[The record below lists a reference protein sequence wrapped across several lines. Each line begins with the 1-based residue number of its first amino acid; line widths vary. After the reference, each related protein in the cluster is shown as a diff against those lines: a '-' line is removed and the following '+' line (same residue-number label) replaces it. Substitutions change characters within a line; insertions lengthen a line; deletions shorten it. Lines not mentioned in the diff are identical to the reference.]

1 MTADRRL
8 SYVSAGSLHKNIRR
22 GESVFQIEPSSGDPL
37 LQNLNN

>member
-22 GESVFQIEPSSGDPL
+22 MLGAHKTGSNKFSMTMASGS
-37 LQNLNN
+37 